1 MPQLRTYP
9 STRSPP
15 TPRCISCCLD
25 RPVPMGNFYSNVL
38 AGPTAGAPTITVL
51 TGILAILILATNVK
65 DNCALLP
72 CVRAIACMPV

>member
-1 MPQLRTYP
+1 
-9 STRSPP
+9 
-15 TPRCISCCLD
+15 
-25 RPVPMGNFYSNVL
+25 MGNFYSNVL